1 MNLSEL
7 IIQAVGSV
15 FQWQNLA
22 ALVAGTIYGIIIGV
36 LPGLGPSA
44 GMALALPLVLKWP
57 PATAL
62 IFMGSLYKCSNYGG
76 SITAI
81 LVNTP
86 GDSSNAATILDGY
99 PMCEKGKGGVALA
112 LSATA
117 AMVGGTIGMFC
128 LVLSAPLLAELALKF
143 GPAEYFLTA
152 LLALSIIAAVVQGA
166 TLKGLVAAALGL
178 MLSTVGFDVITGHL
192 RYTFGWA
199 AIEDGIPL
207 IQALVG
213 LFAVTQALV
222 LAESGESISQVCKLA
237 GGFWEG
243 VTRYFKHPYTVIRSA
258 AIGLIVGILPAVGQ
272 SSAGLLAWAEA
283 KRESKHPETFGRGDP
298 EGVIA
303 SETST
308 NACMPGDLV
317 CTIAL
322 GIPGS
327 VGAAIFLGVM
337 IIFGVVP
344 GPLVFNEKADIIYS
358 LFIALILTSFV
369 LFLVGMTFARHFAA
383 VTLLPNEIIVPL
395 ILVVSLLGSF
405 AIRNLMADVIISLVF
420 GILGYIMLKGGFT
433 PVPLLLGLVLGE
445 MVESNYHRALMIGG
459 GSYSIFFSSTVSKI
473 LIFFIILSFTGPYWG
488 PVWKRLIQQIQHMK
502 GGRKNV

>member
-1 MNLSEL
+1 MDL
-7 IIQAVGSV
+7 ITQAIAFV

-22 ALVAGTIYGIIIGV
+22 ALLVGVIYGIIIGI

-44 GMALALPLVLKWP
+44 GMALALPLVLKWH

-62 IFMGSLYKCSNYGG
+62 IFMGALYKCSNYGG

-86 GDSSNAATILDGY
+86 GDASNAATILDGY

-112 LSATA
+112 ISGTA
-117 AMVGGTIGMFC
+117 AMVGGTIGMIC
-128 LVLSAPLLAELALKF
+128 LIFTAPFLADFALRF

-166 TLKGLVAAALGL
+166 TIKGIIAAGLGL
-178 MLSTVGFDVITGHL
+178 MLSCVGFDVITGHL
-192 RYTFGWA
+192 RYTFGWTP
-199 AIEDGIPL
+199 IEDGIPL

-213 LFAVTQALV
+213 LFAVSQALV
-222 LAESGESISQVCKLA
+222 LAESAESISRIGKLT

-243 VTRYFKHPYTVIRSA
+243 LTTYFKHPYAIIRAA
-258 AIGLIVGILPAVGQ
+258 AIGLFIGVLPAVGQ

-283 KRESKHPETFGRGDP
+283 KRESKHPETFGRGEP
-298 EGVIA
+298 EGVIS

-327 VGAAIFLGVM
+327 VGAAIFLGIM
-337 IIFGVVP
+337 IIFGVIP
-344 GPLVFNEKADIIYS
+344 GPLIFTEKADIIYS
-358 LFIALILTSFV
+358 LFIALILTSFI
-369 LFLVGMTFARHFAA
+369 LFLVSMTIARKFAV
-383 VTLLPNEIIVPL
+383 VTLLPNEIIVPV
-395 ILVVSLLGSF
+395 ILVISLLGSF
-405 AIRNLMADVIISLVF
+405 AIRNLMSDIIISLAF
-420 GILGYIMLKGGFT
+420 GVLGYIMLNGGFT
-433 PVPLLLGLVLGE
+433 PVPLLLGMVLGE
-445 MVESNYHRALMIGG
+445 MVERNYHRALMISG
-459 GSYSIFFSSTVSKI
+459 GSYSVFYSSTISKI
-473 LIFFIILSFTGPYWG
+473 LIFLTLLSLAGPYLG
-488 PVWKRLIQQIQHMK
+488 PIWKRLTQ
-502 GGRKNV
+502 GGK

>member
-1 MNLSEL
+1 MQSILF
-7 IIQAVGSV
+7 V
-15 FQWQNLA
+15 FHWQNLA
-22 ALVAGTIYGIIIGV
+22 ALFAGTVSGIIIGV

-44 GMALALPLVLKWP
+44 GMALALPLILKWH

-62 IFMGSLYKCSNYGG
+62 IFMGALYKCSNYGG

-86 GDSSNAATILDGY
+86 GDSSNAATVLDGY
-99 PMCEKGKGGVALA
+99 PLCEKGKGGVALA

-117 AMVGGTIGMFC
+117 AMVGGSIGMVC
-128 LVLSAPLLAELALKF
+128 LIFSAPALADFALEF

-152 LLALSIIAAVVQGA
+152 LLALSLIAAVVQGA
-166 TLKGLVAAALGL
+166 TLNGLIAAGLGL

-192 RYTFGWA
+192 RYTFGWSP
-199 AIEDGIPL
+199 IEDGIPL

-222 LAESGESISQVCKLA
+222 LAESSGSISRIGKLA

-243 VTRYFKHPYTVIRSA
+243 VKSYFHYPYIILRSA
-258 AIGLIVGILPAVGQ
+258 IIGLVVGVLPAVGQ
-272 SSAGLLAWAEA
+272 SSAGVLAWADA
-283 KRESKHPETFGRGDP
+283 KRSSRHPETFGTGEP
-298 EGVIA
+298 AGVVA

-327 VGAAIFLGVM
+327 VGAAVFLGVM
-337 IIFGVVP
+337 IIFGVIP
-344 GPLVFNEKADIIYS
+344 GPLVFTEKADVIYS
-358 LFIALILTSFV
+358 LFVALILTSFL
-369 LFLVGMTFARHFAA
+369 LFFVGMTVARHFAL
-383 VTLLPNEIIVPL
+383 VTILRNEIIVPL
-395 ILVVSLLGSF
+395 ILVISLLGSF
-405 AIRNLMADVIISLVF
+405 AIRNMMADVVISLAF
-420 GILGYIMLKGGFT
+420 GIIGYIMLKGGFT

-445 MVESNYHRALMIGG
+445 MVEANYHRALMVSG
-459 GSYSIFFSSTVSKI
+459 GSYSIFFSSVICKI
-473 LIFFIILSFTGPYWG
+473 LVLLIILSFAGPYLG
-488 PVWKRLIQQIQHMK
+488 PLWRRFTGKRK
-502 GGRKNV
+502 

>member
-1 MNLSEL
+1 MFDYFL
-7 IIQAVGSV
+7 QALQTVI
-15 FQWQNLA
+15 QWQNLL
-22 ALVAGTIYGIIIGV
+22 ALFAGTVTGIIIGV

-44 GMALALPLVLKWP
+44 GMAITLPLVLKWDP
-57 PATAL
+57 ITAL

-86 GDSSNAATILDGY
+86 GDASNAATILDGY
-99 PMCEKGKGGVALA
+99 PMCEKGKGGVALG
-112 LSATA
+112 LSATS
-117 AMVGGTIGMFC
+117 AMVGGTIGMIC
-128 LVLSAPLLAELALKF
+128 LIFTAPILAEFALKF

-152 LLALSIIAAVVQGA
+152 ILALTIISSVVQGA
-166 TLKGLVAAALGL
+166 ILKGLISAGLGL

-192 RYTFGWA
+192 RFTFGLTS
-199 AIEDGIPL
+199 IEDGIPL

-213 LFAVTQALV
+213 LFAVTQALC
-222 LAESGESISQVCKLA
+222 LAESAQSISRIGKLT
-237 GGFWEG
+237 GSFWEG
-243 VTRYFKHPYTVIRSA
+243 VTTYFKYPYRIIHSA
-258 AIGLIVGILPAVGQ
+258 VIGLFVGVLPAVGQ

-283 KRESKHPETFGRGDP
+283 KRESKHPDTFGNGDP

-317 CTIAL
+317 CTISL

-327 VGAAIFLGVM
+327 VGAAIFLGIM

-344 GPLVFNEKADIIYS
+344 GPLVFHEKAQIIYS
-358 LFIALILTSFV
+358 LFFALVLTSFIIFV
-369 LFLVGMTFARHFAA
+369 IGITVARHFAI
-383 VTLLPNEIIVPL
+383 VTLLPNEIIVPI
-395 ILVVSLLGSF
+395 ILVISLLGSF

-420 GILGYIMLKGGFT
+420 GVLGYLMLRGGFP

-445 MVESNYHRALMIGG
+445 MVEYNYHRALMISG
-459 GSYSIFFSSTVSKI
+459 GSYSIFFSSTISKV
-473 LIFFIILSFTGPYWG
+473 LISLIILSLLAPFLGTF
-488 PVWKRLIQQIQHMK
+488 WKKITK
-502 GGRKNV
+502 GEKK

>member
-1 MNLSEL
+1 MNTSDVVM
-7 IIQAVGSV
+7 QAITFV

-22 ALVAGTIYGIIIGV
+22 ALMAGAIYGIIIGV

-44 GMALALPLVLKWP
+44 GMALALPLVLKWH

-81 LVNTP
+81 LVNAP
-86 GDSSNAATILDGY
+86 GDASNAATILDGY

-117 AMVGGTIGMFC
+117 ALVGGTIGMIC
-128 LVLSAPLLAELALKF
+128 LIFSAPFLAHFALRF

-166 TLKGLVAAALGL
+166 TIKGLIAAGLGL

-192 RYTFGWA
+192 RYTFGWSP
-199 AIEDGIPL
+199 IEDGIPL

-213 LFAVTQALV
+213 LFAVTQALC
-222 LAESGESISQVCKLA
+222 LAESAESISRIGKLA
-237 GGFWEG
+237 GGFLEG
-243 VTRYFKHPYTVIRSA
+243 FVTYFKHPYAIIRA
-258 AIGLIVGILPAVGQ
+258 TAIGLFIGVLPAVGQ
-272 SSAGLLAWAEA
+272 SSAGILAWAEA
-283 KRESKHPETFGRGDP
+283 KRESKHPETFGNGDP
-298 EGVIA
+298 EGVIS

-327 VGAAIFLGVM
+327 IGAAIFLGVM
-337 IIFGVVP
+337 IIFGIIP
-344 GPLVFNEKADIIYS
+344 GPLVFQEKADIIYS
-358 LFIALILTSFV
+358 LFVALILTSFI
-369 LFLVGMTFARHFAA
+369 LFLVGMTIARHFAM
-383 VTLLPNEIIVPL
+383 VTLLPNEIIVPI

-405 AIRNLMADVIISLVF
+405 AIRNLMADVIISLAF

-445 MVESNYHRALMIGG
+445 MVEYNYHRALMISG
-459 GSYSIFFSSTVSKI
+459 GSYSIFYSSMISKI
-473 LIFFIILSFTGPYWG
+473 LIFLTLLSLAGPYLG
-488 PVWKRLIQQIQHMK
+488 PVWKKLTQGEK
-502 GGRKNV
+502 

>member
-1 MNLSEL
+1 MNPSDVIL
-7 IIQAVGSV
+7 QAITSV
-15 FQWQNLA
+15 FLWENLF
-22 ALVAGTIYGIIIGV
+22 ALLVGTLYGIIIGV

-44 GMALALPLVLKWP
+44 GMALALPLVLKWH

-86 GDSSNAATILDGY
+86 GDASNAATILDGY
-99 PMCEKGKGGVALA
+99 PMCEKGKGGVALG
-112 LSATA
+112 LSASA
-117 AMVGGTIGMFC
+117 AMVGGTVGMIC
-128 LVLSAPLLAELALKF
+128 LIFSAPLLANFALKF

-166 TLKGLVAAALGL
+166 TLKGMIAAGLGL

-192 RYTFGWA
+192 RFTFGWA
-199 AIEDGIPL
+199 VIEDGIPL

-222 LAESGESISQVCKLA
+222 LAESAESISRIGKLA

-243 VTRYFKHPYTVIRSA
+243 VLTYFRHPYAVLRSA
-258 AIGLIVGILPAVGQ
+258 VIGLFVGVLPAVGQ

-283 KRESKHPETFGRGDP
+283 KRESKHPETFGKGDP

-337 IIFGVVP
+337 IIFGSHSRAI
-344 GPLVFNEKADIIYS
+344 GFCEKEGVIYT
-358 LFIALILTSFV
+358 LFIALILTSF
-369 LFLVGMTFARHFAA
+369 LIFLIGMTVARHFAV

-395 ILVVSLLGSF
+395 ILVVSLLGSL
-405 AIRNLMADVIISLVF
+405 AIRNLMADVIISLGF
-420 GILGYIMLKGGFT
+420 GVLGYVMLKGGFT
-433 PVPLLLGLVLGE
+433 PVPLLLGMVLGE
-445 MVESNYHRALMIGG
+445 MVEYNYHRALLISG
-459 GSYSIFFSSTVSKI
+459 GSYSIFFSSILCKI
-473 LIFFIILSFTGPYWG
+473 LFS
-488 PVWKRLIQQIQHMK
+488 
-502 GGRKNV
+502 

>member
-1 MNLSEL
+1 MNTFDMVL
-7 IIQAVGSV
+7 QAIHSILL
-15 FQWQNLA
+15 WQNLA
-22 ALVAGTIYGIIIGV
+22 ALMAGMIYGIIIGV

-57 PATAL
+57 STTAL

-86 GDSSNAATILDGY
+86 GDASNAATILDGY
-99 PMCEKGKGGVALA
+99 PMCEKGKGGVALG
-112 LSATA
+112 LSATS
-117 AMVGGTIGMFC
+117 AMVGGTIGMIC
-128 LVLSAPLLAELALKF
+128 LIFSAPFLAHFALRF

-152 LLALSIIAAVVQGA
+152 ILALSVIAAVVQGA
-166 TLKGLVAAALGL
+166 TIKGLIAAGLGL

-192 RYTFGWA
+192 RYTFGWE

-213 LFAVTQALV
+213 LFAITQALV
-222 LAESGESISQVCKLA
+222 LAESAESISRIGKLA

-243 VTRYFKHPYTVIRSA
+243 VITYFKHPYAIVRAA
-258 AIGLIVGILPAVGQ
+258 AIGLFIGVLPAVGQ

-283 KRESKHPETFGRGDP
+283 KRESKHPETFGSGDP
-298 EGVIA
+298 EGVIS

-327 VGAAIFLGVM
+327 IGAAIFLGVM
-337 IIFGVVP
+337 IIFGIIP
-344 GPLVFNEKADIIYS
+344 GPLVFREKADIIYS
-358 LFIALILTSFV
+358 LFIALVLTSF
-369 LFLVGMTFARHFAA
+369 LMFFIGMTVARQFAV
-383 VTLLPNEIIVPL
+383 VTLLPNEVIVPL

-405 AIRNLMADVIISLVF
+405 AIRNLMADVIISLAF
-420 GILGYIMLKGGFT
+420 GILGYIMLRGGFT

-445 MVESNYHRALMIGG
+445 MVEYNYHRALMISG
-459 GSYSIFFSSTVSKI
+459 GSYSIFYSSMICKI
-473 LIFFIILSFTGPYWG
+473 LIFLTFLSLAGPYLG
-488 PVWKRLIQQIQHMK
+488 PFWKKLTQGEK
-502 GGRKNV
+502 

>member
-1 MNLSEL
+1 MDVLL
-7 IIQAVGSV
+7 QAIAFV

-22 ALVAGTIYGIIIGV
+22 ALAGGTLYGIIIGV

-44 GMALALPLVLKWP
+44 GMALALPLVMKWD

-86 GDSSNAATILDGY
+86 GDASNAATILDGH
-99 PMCEKGKGGVALA
+99 PMCQQGRGGVALG

-117 AMVGGTIGMFC
+117 AMVGGTIGMMC
-128 LVLSAPLLAELALKF
+128 LIFAAPFLAEFALKF

-152 LLALSIIAAVVQGA
+152 ILALSIIAAVVQGA
-166 TLKGLVAAALGL
+166 TIKGLIAAGLGL
-178 MLSTVGFDVITGHL
+178 LLSTVGFDVITGHL
-192 RYTFGWA
+192 RYTFDWA
-199 AIEDGIPL
+199 PLEDGVPL

-222 LAESGESISQVCKLA
+222 LAQSASSISRLAKLS

-243 VTRYFKHPYTVIRSA
+243 VLTYFRHPATIVRASL
-258 AIGLIVGILPAVGQ
+258 IGLFVGVLPAVGQ
-272 SSAGLLAWAEA
+272 SSAGLLAWGDA
-283 KRESKHPETFGRGDP
+283 KRSSKHPEEFGQGSP
-298 EGVIA
+298 EGVLA
-303 SETST
+303 SETAT

-327 VGAAIFLGVM
+327 LGAAIFLGVM
-337 IIFGVVP
+337 IIFGVIP
-344 GPLVFNEKADIIYS
+344 GPLVFTEKADVIYS
-358 LFIALILTSFV
+358 LFVALVLTSFV
-369 LFLVGMTFARHFAA
+369 LFIIGMTVGRRLA
-383 VTLLPNEIIVPL
+383 VITLLPNDIIVPL

-405 AIRNLMADVIISLVF
+405 AIRNEMSDVIISLVF
-420 GILGYIMLKGGFT
+420 GALGYVMLKGGFT
-433 PVPLLLGLVLGE
+433 PIPLLLGLVLGE
-445 MVESNYHRALMIGG
+445 MVETNYHRALMISG
-459 GSYSIFFSSTVSKI
+459 GSYTIFYASVISKI
-473 LIFFIILSFTGPYWG
+473 LIALTILSLAGPYLGPYWKTLTQG
-488 PVWKRLIQQIQHMK
+488 EK
-502 GGRKNV
+502 

>member
-1 MNLSEL
+1 VD
-7 IIQAVGSV
+7 IIMQAITFV

-22 ALVAGTIYGIIIGV
+22 ALIGGSIYGIIIGV

-44 GMALALPLVLKWP
+44 GMALALPLVLRWH

-86 GDSSNAATILDGY
+86 GDASNAATILDGY

-112 LSATA
+112 ISATA
-117 AMVGGTIGMFC
+117 AMVGGIIGMIC
-128 LVLSAPLLAELALKF
+128 LIFFAPFLAEFALRF

-166 TLKGLVAAALGL
+166 TIKGLISAGLGL
-178 MLSTVGFDVITGHL
+178 MLSTVGFDMITGHL
-192 RYTFGWA
+192 RYTFGWTP
-199 AIEDGIPL
+199 IEDGIPL

-222 LAESGESISQVCKLA
+222 LAKSAESISRIGKLA

-243 VTRYFKHPYTVIRSA
+243 VITYFKHPYAIIRAA
-258 AIGLIVGILPAVGQ
+258 AIGLFIGILPAVGQ

-283 KRESKHPETFGRGDP
+283 KRESKHPETFGNGEP
-298 EGVIA
+298 EGVIS

-337 IIFGVVP
+337 IIFGLIP
-344 GPLVFNEKADIIYS
+344 GPLVFKEKADVIYS
-358 LFIALILTSFV
+358 LFVALILTSFF
-369 LFLVGMTFARHFAA
+369 LFFVGMTVAKRFAM
-383 VTLLPNEIIVPL
+383 VTLLPNEIIVPA

-405 AIRNLMADVIISLVF
+405 AIRNLMADVIISLGF
-420 GILGYIMLKGGFT
+420 GVLGYIMLRGGFT
-433 PVPLLLGLVLGE
+433 PVPLLLGMVLGE
-445 MVESNYHRALMIGG
+445 MVETNYHRALMISG
-459 GSYSIFFSSTVSKI
+459 GSYTIFFASAISKI
-473 LIFFIILSFTGPYWG
+473 LIFLTLLSFATPYLG
-488 PVWKRLIQQIQHMK
+488 PVWKKLTQGEK
-502 GGRKNV
+502 

>member
-1 MNLSEL
+1 MDVVT
-7 IIQAVGSV
+7 QAVTFV

-22 ALVAGTIYGIIIGV
+22 ALIAGTIYGIIIGV

-44 GMALALPLVLKWP
+44 GMALALPLVLKWH

-86 GDSSNAATILDGY
+86 GDASNAATILDGY

-112 LSATA
+112 ISATG
-117 AMVGGTIGMFC
+117 AMVGGTIGMIC
-128 LVLSAPLLAELALKF
+128 LIFSAPFLAEFALRF

-166 TLKGLVAAALGL
+166 TIKGLISAGLGL
-178 MLSTVGFDVITGHL
+178 MLSTVGFDVVTGHL
-192 RYTFGWA
+192 RYTFGWSP
-199 AIEDGIPL
+199 IEDGIPL

-213 LFAVTQALV
+213 LFAVTQSLV
-222 LAESGESISQVCKLA
+222 LAESAESISRIGKLA

-243 VTRYFKHPYTVIRSA
+243 VMTYFKYPYAIIRA
-258 AIGLIVGILPAVGQ
+258 ATIGLFIGILPAVGQ

-283 KRESKHPETFGRGDP
+283 KRESKHPETFGNGEP
-298 EGVIA
+298 EGVIS

-337 IIFGVVP
+337 IIFGVIP
-344 GPLVFNEKADIIYS
+344 GPLVFKEKADVIYS
-358 LFIALILTSFV
+358 LFVALVLTSFI
-369 LFLVGMTFARHFAA
+369 LFLVGITVARHFAL
-383 VTLLPNEIIVPL
+383 VTLLPNEIIVPV

-405 AIRNLMADVIISLVF
+405 AIRNLMADVFISLVF

-433 PVPLLLGLVLGE
+433 PVPLLLGMVLGE
-445 MVESNYHRALMIGG
+445 MVETNYHRALMISG
-459 GSYSIFFSSTVSKI
+459 GSYSIFYSSIISKI
-473 LIFFIILSFTGPYWG
+473 LIFLTFLSLAGPYLG
-488 PVWKRLIQQIQHMK
+488 PVWKKLTQGEK
-502 GGRKNV
+502 

>member
-1 MNLSEL
+1 MFDLL
-7 IIQAVGSV
+7 IQAVSFA
-15 FQWQNLA
+15 FQWQNLV
-22 ALVAGTIYGIIIGV
+22 ALAAGTVSGIIIGV

-44 GMALALPLVLKWP
+44 GMALAIPLVLKWP

-62 IFMGSLYKCSNYGG
+62 IFMGALYKCSNYGG

-117 AMVGGTIGMFC
+117 AMVGGSIGMIC
-128 LVLSAPLLAELALKF
+128 LIFSAPALANFALEF

-152 LLALSIIAAVVQGA
+152 LLALSLIAAVVQGA
-166 TLKGLVAAALGL
+166 TLNGLIAAGLGL
-178 MLSTVGFDVITGHL
+178 MLSFVGFDVITGHL
-192 RYTFGWA
+192 RYTFGWN

-222 LAESGESISQVCKLA
+222 LAESAGAISRIGKLT
-237 GGFWEG
+237 GGFLEG
-243 VTRYFKHPYTVIRSA
+243 ASIYFRHPYTIIRA
-258 AIGLIVGILPAVGQ
+258 ALIGLFVGVLPAVGQ
-272 SSAGLLAWAEA
+272 SSAGLLAWADA
-283 KRESKHPETFGRGDP
+283 KRASAHPETFGTGDP
-298 EGVIA
+298 QGVIA

-327 VGAAIFLGVM
+327 VGAAVFLGVM
-337 IIFGVVP
+337 IIFGVIP
-344 GPLVFNEKADIIYS
+344 GPLVFTEKADVIYS
-358 LFIALILTSFV
+358 LFVALVLTSFV
-369 LFLVGMTFARHFAA
+369 LFFVGMTVARHFAL

-395 ILVVSLLGSF
+395 TLVISLLGSF
-405 AIRNLMADVIISLVF
+405 AIRNLMADVVLSLGF
-420 GILGYIMLKGGFT
+420 GILGYVMLKGGLT

-445 MVESNYHRALMIGG
+445 MVETNYHRALMVSG
-459 GSYSIFFSSTVSKI
+459 GSYSIFFSSIICKI
-473 LIFFIILSFTGPYWG
+473 LVTLIIVSFAGPYLA
-488 PVWKRLIQQIQHMK
+488 PLWKRLTGK
-502 GGRKNV
+502 KT

>member
-1 MNLSEL
+1 MDVVT
-7 IIQAVGSV
+7 QAVTFV

-22 ALVAGTIYGIIIGV
+22 ALIAGTIYGIIIGV

-44 GMALALPLVLKWP
+44 GMALALPLVLKWH

-86 GDSSNAATILDGY
+86 GDASNAATILDGY

-112 LSATA
+112 ISATA
-117 AMVGGTIGMFC
+117 AMVGGTIGMIC
-128 LVLSAPLLAELALKF
+128 LIFSAPFLAEFALRF

-166 TLKGLVAAALGL
+166 TIKGLISAGLGL
-178 MLSTVGFDVITGHL
+178 MLSTVGFDVVTGHL
-192 RYTFGWA
+192 RFTFGWSP
-199 AIEDGIPL
+199 IEDGIPL

-213 LFAVTQALV
+213 LFAVTQSLV
-222 LAESGESISQVCKLA
+222 LAESAESISRIGKLA

-243 VTRYFKHPYTVIRSA
+243 VMTYFKYPYAIIRAA
-258 AIGLIVGILPAVGQ
+258 AIGLFIGILPAVGQ

-283 KRESKHPETFGRGDP
+283 KRESKHPETFGNGEP
-298 EGVIA
+298 EGVIS

-337 IIFGVVP
+337 IIFGVIP
-344 GPLVFNEKADIIYS
+344 GPLVFKEKGDVIYS
-358 LFIALILTSFV
+358 LFVALVLTSFI
-369 LFLVGMTFARHFAA
+369 LFLVGITVARHFAL
-383 VTLLPNEIIVPL
+383 VTLLPNEIIVPV

-405 AIRNLMADVIISLVF
+405 AIRNLMADVFISLVF

-433 PVPLLLGLVLGE
+433 PVPLLLGMVLGE
-445 MVESNYHRALMIGG
+445 MVETNYHRALMISG
-459 GSYSIFFSSTVSKI
+459 GSYSIFYSSIISKI
-473 LIFFIILSFTGPYWG
+473 LIFLTFLSLAGPYLG
-488 PVWKRLIQQIQHMK
+488 PVWKKLTQGEK
-502 GGRKNV
+502 

>member
-1 MNLSEL
+1 MNPSDVIL
-7 IIQAVGSV
+7 QAITSV
-15 FQWQNLA
+15 FLWENVF
-22 ALVAGTIYGIIIGV
+22 ALLVGTLYGIVIGV

-44 GMALALPLVLKWP
+44 GMAMALPLVLKWH

-99 PMCEKGKGGVALA
+99 PMCEKGKGGVALG
-112 LSATA
+112 LSAAA
-117 AMVGGTIGMFC
+117 AMVGGTVGMIC
-128 LVLSAPLLAELALKF
+128 LIFSAPLLANFALKF

-166 TLKGLVAAALGL
+166 TLKGMIAAGLGL

-192 RYTFGWA
+192 RFTFGWA
-199 AIEDGIPL
+199 VIEDGIPL

-222 LAESGESISQVCKLA
+222 LAESAESISRIGKLA

-243 VTRYFKHPYTVIRSA
+243 VLTYFRHPYAVLRSA
-258 AIGLIVGILPAVGQ
+258 VIGLFVGVLPAVGQ

-283 KRESKHPETFGRGDP
+283 KRESKHPETFGKGDP
-298 EGVIA
+298 EGVLA

-337 IIFGVVP
+337 IIFGVIP
-344 GPLVFNEKADIIYS
+344 GPLVFSEKGGVIYT
-358 LFIALILTSFV
+358 LFIALILTSF
-369 LFLVGMTFARHFAA
+369 LIFLIGMTVARHFAV

-395 ILVVSLLGSF
+395 ILVVSLLGSL
-405 AIRNLMADVIISLVF
+405 AIRNLMADVIISLGF
-420 GILGYIMLKGGFT
+420 GVLGYVMLKGGFT
-433 PVPLLLGLVLGE
+433 PVPLLLGMVLGE
-445 MVESNYHRALMIGG
+445 MVEYNYHRALLISG
-459 GSYSIFFSSTVSKI
+459 GSYSIFFSSMLCKI
-473 LIFFIILSFTGPYWG
+473 LVLLIVVSLLGPYWG
-488 PVWKRLIQQIQHMK
+488 PAWKRLIRRAK
-502 GGRKNV
+502 GG

>member
-1 MNLSEL
+1 MNLL
-7 IIQAVGSV
+7 DAVAFV

-22 ALVAGTIYGIIIGV
+22 AMLAGTMYGIVVGV

-44 GMALALPLVLKWP
+44 GMALALPLVLKWH

-86 GDSSNAATILDGY
+86 GDASNAATILDGY
-99 PMCEKGKGGVALA
+99 PMCERGQGGTALA

-117 AMVGGTIGMFC
+117 AMSGGLIGMIF
-128 LVLSAPLLAELALKF
+128 LAMAAPALAELALQF

-152 LLALSIIAAVVQGA
+152 LLALSLVAAVVQGSVV
-166 TLKGLVAAALGL
+166 KGLISGGLGL
-178 MLSTVGFDVITGHL
+178 MLATVGSDVMTGHL
-192 RYTFGWA
+192 RFTFGWNP
-199 AIEDGIPL
+199 IEDGVPL

-213 LFAVTQALV
+213 LFAVTQAVV
-222 LAESGESISQVCKLA
+222 LAESDGAISRIGRLA

-243 VTRYFKHPYTVIRSA
+243 VVTYFKSPWAITRAA
-258 AIGLIVGILPAVGQ
+258 AIGLFVGVLPAVGQ
-272 SSAGLLAWAEA
+272 SSAGLLAWGAA
-283 KRESKHPETFGRGDP
+283 KRGSTHPETFGAGDP

-303 SETST
+303 SETAT

-327 VGAAIFLGVM
+327 VGAAVFLGVM

-344 GPLVFNEKADIIYS
+344 GPLVFQEKGDVIGS
-358 LFIALILTSFV
+358 LFVALTLTSFV
-369 LFLVGMTFARHFAA
+369 IFVVGLTVARHLAV
-383 VTLLPNEIIVPL
+383 VTLLPNVIIVPA
-395 ILVVSLLGSF
+395 ILSVSLLGSF
-405 AIRNLMADVIISLVF
+405 AIRNLMADVVISLAF
-420 GILGYIMLKGGFT
+420 GLLGYVMLKGGFT
-433 PVPLLLGLVLGE
+433 PIPLLLGLVLGE
-445 MVESNYHRALMIGG
+445 MVERNYHRALMISG
-459 GSYSIFFSSTVSKI
+459 GSYSIFASSLISKA
-473 LIFFIILSFTGPYWG
+473 LIVLIILSLAGPFLG
-488 PVWKRLIQQIQHMK
+488 PAW
-502 GGRKNV
+502 RKLTQGEH

>member
-1 MNLSEL
+1 MD
-7 IIQAVGSV
+7 IIMQAITFV

-22 ALVAGTIYGIIIGV
+22 ALIGGSIYGIIIGV

-44 GMALALPLVLKWP
+44 GMALALPLVLKWH

-86 GDSSNAATILDGY
+86 GDASNAATILDGY

-112 LSATA
+112 ISATA
-117 AMVGGTIGMFC
+117 AMVGGTIGMIC
-128 LVLSAPLLAELALKF
+128 LIFFAPFLAEFALRF

-166 TLKGLVAAALGL
+166 TIKGLTSAGLGL
-178 MLSTVGFDVITGHL
+178 MLSTVGFDMITGHL
-192 RYTFGWA
+192 RYTFGWTP
-199 AIEDGIPL
+199 IEDGIPL

-222 LAESGESISQVCKLA
+222 LAESAESISRIGKLA

-243 VTRYFKHPYTVIRSA
+243 VITYFKHPYAIIRAA
-258 AIGLIVGILPAVGQ
+258 AIGLFVGILPAVGQ

-283 KRESKHPETFGRGDP
+283 KRESKHPETFGNGEP
-298 EGVIA
+298 EGVIS

-337 IIFGVVP
+337 IIFGLIP
-344 GPLVFNEKADIIYS
+344 GPLVFKEKADVIYS
-358 LFIALILTSFV
+358 LFVALILTSFF
-369 LFLVGMTFARHFAA
+369 LFFVGMTVAKRFAM
-383 VTLLPNEIIVPL
+383 VTLLPNEIIVPA

-405 AIRNLMADVIISLVF
+405 AIRNLMADVIISLGF
-420 GILGYIMLKGGFT
+420 GVLGYIMLRGGFT
-433 PVPLLLGLVLGE
+433 PVPLLLGMVLGE
-445 MVESNYHRALMIGG
+445 MVETNYHRALMISG
-459 GSYSIFFSSTVSKI
+459 GSYTIFFASAISKI
-473 LIFFIILSFTGPYWG
+473 LIFLTLLSFATPYLG
-488 PVWKRLIQQIQHMK
+488 PVWKKLTQGEK
-502 GGRKNV
+502 

>member
-1 MNLSEL
+1 MDL
-7 IIQAVGSV
+7 ITQSIAFV

-22 ALVAGTIYGIIIGV
+22 ALLVGVIYGIIIGI

-44 GMALALPLVLKWP
+44 GMALALPLVLKWH

-62 IFMGSLYKCSNYGG
+62 IFMGALYKCSNYGG

-86 GDSSNAATILDGY
+86 GDASNAATILDGY

-112 LSATA
+112 ISGTA
-117 AMVGGTIGMFC
+117 AMVGGTIGMIC
-128 LVLSAPLLAELALKF
+128 LIFTAPFLADFALRF

-166 TLKGLVAAALGL
+166 TIKGIIAAGLGL
-178 MLSTVGFDVITGHL
+178 MLSCVGFDVITGHL
-192 RYTFGWA
+192 RYTFGWTP
-199 AIEDGIPL
+199 IEDGIPL

-213 LFAVTQALV
+213 LFAVSQALV
-222 LAESGESISQVCKLA
+222 LAESAESISRIGKLT

-243 VTRYFKHPYTVIRSA
+243 LTTYFKHPYAIIRAA
-258 AIGLIVGILPAVGQ
+258 AIGLFIGVLPAVGQ

-283 KRESKHPETFGRGDP
+283 KRESKHPETFGRGEP
-298 EGVIA
+298 EGVIS

-327 VGAAIFLGVM
+327 VGAAIFLGIM
-337 IIFGVVP
+337 IIFGVIP
-344 GPLVFNEKADIIYS
+344 GPLIFTEKADIIYS
-358 LFIALILTSFV
+358 LFIALILTSFI
-369 LFLVGMTFARHFAA
+369 LFLVSMTIARKFAV
-383 VTLLPNEIIVPL
+383 VTLLPNEIIVPV
-395 ILVVSLLGSF
+395 ILVISLLGSF
-405 AIRNLMADVIISLVF
+405 AIRNLMSDIIISLAF
-420 GILGYIMLKGGFT
+420 GVLGYIMLNGGFT
-433 PVPLLLGLVLGE
+433 PVPLLLGMVLGE
-445 MVESNYHRALMIGG
+445 MVERNYHRALMISG
-459 GSYSIFFSSTVSKI
+459 GSYSVFYSSTISKI
-473 LIFFIILSFTGPYWG
+473 LIFLTLLSLAGPYLG
-488 PVWKRLIQQIQHMK
+488 PIWKRLTQ
-502 GGRKNV
+502 GGK

>member
-1 MNLSEL
+1 MD
-7 IIQAVGSV
+7 IIMQAITFV

-22 ALVAGTIYGIIIGV
+22 ALIGGSIYGIIIGV

-44 GMALALPLVLKWP
+44 GMALALPLVLKWH

-86 GDSSNAATILDGY
+86 GDASNAATILDGY

-112 LSATA
+112 ISATA
-117 AMVGGTIGMFC
+117 AMVGGTIGMIC
-128 LVLSAPLLAELALKF
+128 LIFFAPFLAEFALRF

-166 TLKGLVAAALGL
+166 TIKGLISAGLGL
-178 MLSTVGFDVITGHL
+178 MLSTVGFDMITGHL
-192 RYTFGWA
+192 RYTFGWTP
-199 AIEDGIPL
+199 IEDGIPL

-222 LAESGESISQVCKLA
+222 LAESAESISRIGKLA

-243 VTRYFKHPYTVIRSA
+243 VITYFKHPYAIIRAA
-258 AIGLIVGILPAVGQ
+258 AIGLFVGILPAVGQ

-283 KRESKHPETFGRGDP
+283 KRESKHPETFGNGEP
-298 EGVIA
+298 EGVIS

-337 IIFGVVP
+337 IIFGLIP
-344 GPLVFNEKADIIYS
+344 GPLVFKEKADVIYS
-358 LFIALILTSFV
+358 LFVALILTSFF
-369 LFLVGMTFARHFAA
+369 LFFVGMTVAKRFAM
-383 VTLLPNEIIVPL
+383 VTLLPNEIIVPA

-405 AIRNLMADVIISLVF
+405 AIRNLMADVIISLGF
-420 GILGYIMLKGGFT
+420 GVLGYIMLRGGFT
-433 PVPLLLGLVLGE
+433 PVPLLLGMVLGE
-445 MVESNYHRALMIGG
+445 MVETNYHRALMISG
-459 GSYSIFFSSTVSKI
+459 GSYTIFFASAISKI
-473 LIFFIILSFTGPYWG
+473 LIFLTLLSFATPYLG
-488 PVWKRLIQQIQHMK
+488 PVWKKLTQGEK
-502 GGRKNV
+502 

>member
-1 MNLSEL
+1 MEI
-7 IIQAVGSV
+7 IIQAVIFV

-22 ALVAGTIYGIIIGV
+22 ALTAGMVYGIIIGV

-44 GMALALPLVLKWP
+44 GMALAIPLILKWP

-62 IFMGSLYKCSNYGG
+62 IFMGALYKCSNYGG

-86 GDSSNAATILDGY
+86 GDASNAATILDGY
-99 PMCEKGKGGVALA
+99 PMCEKGKGNVALA
-112 LSATA
+112 ISATA
-117 AMVGGTIGMFC
+117 AMVGGTIGMIC
-128 LVLSAPLLAELALKF
+128 LIFSAPFLAEFALRF

-166 TLKGLVAAALGL
+166 TIKGLIAAGLGL

-192 RYTFGWA
+192 RFTFGA
-199 AIEDGIPL
+199 VTLEDGIPL

-222 LAESGESISQVCKLA
+222 LAESAETISRLGKLA

-243 VTRYFKHPYTVIRSA
+243 VAIYFKHPYTVLRSA
-258 AIGLIVGILPAVGQ
+258 AIGLFIGVLPAVGQ

-283 KRESKHPETFGRGDP
+283 KRESKHPETFGSGDP
-298 EGVIA
+298 EGVIS

-308 NACMPGDLV
+308 SACMPGDLV

-337 IIFGVVP
+337 IIFGVIP
-344 GPLVFNEKADIIYS
+344 GPLVFQEKADVIYS
-358 LFIALILTSFV
+358 LFVALILTSF
-369 LFLVGMTFARHFAA
+369 LIFFAGMTIARHFAV
-383 VTLLPNEIIVPL
+383 VTLLANEIIVPL
-395 ILVVSLLGSF
+395 ILVISLLGSF
-405 AIRNLMADVIISLVF
+405 AIRYLMVDVIISLIF

-433 PVPLLLGLVLGE
+433 PVPLLLGMVLGE
-445 MVESNYHRALMIGG
+445 MVETNYHRALMVSG
-459 GSYSIFFSSTVSKI
+459 GSYGIFFASTICKI
-473 LIFFIILSFTGPYWG
+473 LMFFTFLSLVGPYLG
-488 PVWKRLIQQIQHMK
+488 PVWKKLTIGEK
-502 GGRKNV
+502 

>member
-1 MNLSEL
+1 LDVVT
-7 IIQAVGSV
+7 QAVTFV

-22 ALVAGTIYGIIIGV
+22 ALIAGTIYGIIIGV

-44 GMALALPLVLKWP
+44 GMALALPLVLKWH

-86 GDSSNAATILDGY
+86 GDASNAATILDGY

-112 LSATA
+112 ISATG
-117 AMVGGTIGMFC
+117 AMVGGTIGMIC
-128 LVLSAPLLAELALKF
+128 LIFSAPFLAEFALRF

-166 TLKGLVAAALGL
+166 TIKGLISAGLGL
-178 MLSTVGFDVITGHL
+178 MLSTVGFDVVTGHL
-192 RYTFGWA
+192 RYTFGWSP
-199 AIEDGIPL
+199 IEDGIPL

-213 LFAVTQALV
+213 LFAVTQSLV
-222 LAESGESISQVCKLA
+222 LAESAESISRIGKLA

-243 VTRYFKHPYTVIRSA
+243 VMTYFKYPYAIIRA
-258 AIGLIVGILPAVGQ
+258 ATIGLFIGILPAVGQ

-283 KRESKHPETFGRGDP
+283 KRESKHPETFGNGEP
-298 EGVIA
+298 EGVIS

-337 IIFGVVP
+337 IIFGVIP
-344 GPLVFNEKADIIYS
+344 GPLVFKEKADVIYS
-358 LFIALILTSFV
+358 LFVALVLTSFI
-369 LFLVGMTFARHFAA
+369 LFLVGITVARHFAL
-383 VTLLPNEIIVPL
+383 VTLLPNEIIVPV

-405 AIRNLMADVIISLVF
+405 AIRNLMADVFISLVF

-433 PVPLLLGLVLGE
+433 PVPLLLGMVLGE
-445 MVESNYHRALMIGG
+445 MVEINYHRALMISG
-459 GSYSIFFSSTVSKI
+459 GSYSIFYSSIISKI
-473 LIFFIILSFTGPYWG
+473 LIFLTFLSLAGPYWG
-488 PVWKRLIQQIQHMK
+488 PIWKKLTQ
-502 GGRKNV
+502 GGK

>member
-1 MNLSEL
+1 MNTSDL
-7 IIQAVGSV
+7 IIQAIDFV

-22 ALVAGTIYGIIIGV
+22 ALLAGTTYGIIIGV

-44 GMALALPLVLKWP
+44 GMALALPLVLKWH

-86 GDSSNAATILDGY
+86 GDASNAATIFDGY
-99 PMCEKGKGGVALA
+99 PLCEKGKGGIALA
-112 LSATA
+112 LSATSA
-117 AMVGGTIGMFC
+117 LVGGTIGMIC
-128 LVLSAPLLAELALKF
+128 LIFFAPFLARFALRF

-166 TLKGLVAAALGL
+166 TLKGLISAGLGL
-178 MLSTVGFDVITGHL
+178 MLSTVGFDLVTGHL
-192 RYTFGWA
+192 RYTFGWD

-213 LFAVTQALV
+213 LFAVTQALC
-222 LAESGESISQVCKLA
+222 LAESAESISRIGKLA

-243 VTRYFKHPYTVIRSA
+243 VVTYFKYPYAILRSA
-258 AIGLIVGILPAVGQ
+258 AIGLFIGVLPAVGQ

-283 KRESKHPETFGRGDP
+283 KRESKHPETFGQGDP
-298 EGVIA
+298 EGVIS

-337 IIFGVVP
+337 IIFGLIP
-344 GPLVFNEKADIIYS
+344 GPLVFKEKADVIYS
-358 LFIALILTSFV
+358 LFFALILTSFL
-369 LFLVGMTFARHFAA
+369 LFLVGMTLAKRFAA
-383 VTLLPNEIIVPL
+383 VTLLPNEIIVPVV
-395 ILVVSLLGSF
+395 LVVSLLGSF
-405 AIRNLMADVIISLVF
+405 AIRNLMADVIISLGF
-420 GILGYIMLKGGFT
+420 GVLGYVMLRGGFT
-433 PVPLLLGLVLGE
+433 PVPLLLGMVLGE
-445 MVESNYHRALMIGG
+445 MVETNYHRALMISG
-459 GSYSIFFSSTVSKI
+459 GSYSIFFVSTISKV
-473 LIFFIILSFTGPYWG
+473 LIFLTLLSLAGPYLG
-488 PVWKRLIQQIQHMK
+488 PAWKKLTQ
-502 GGRKNV
+502 GGK